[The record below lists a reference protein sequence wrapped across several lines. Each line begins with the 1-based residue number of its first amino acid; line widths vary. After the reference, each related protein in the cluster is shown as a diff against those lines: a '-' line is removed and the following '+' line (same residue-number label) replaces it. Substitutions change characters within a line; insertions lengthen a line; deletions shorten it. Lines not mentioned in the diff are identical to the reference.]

1 MRAPDLLIRISP
13 DRIEVENLTT
23 GATASRSPVVRVNR
37 DGGSHEFSDEEPE
50 VVPHDVDR
58 SGRVVNGFG
67 HPRILVSDFFAA
79 AFALKQ
85 TVADVV
91 DFDFQLLWFRQV
103 GRVVVQP
110 LRQFEEGLTQ
120 VEVQAVLDLGKVLD
134 PKSMTVYQRAEP
146 LSAAEAREVLD
157 APPGDPSP
165 VRVLGDR

>member
-91 DFDFQLLWFRQV
+91 DFGFKLLWFRQV
-103 GRVVVQP
+103 GRVLIHP
-110 LRQFEEGLTQ
+110 RRSFETGLTQ
-120 VEVQAVLDLGKVLD
+120 VEFQSVIDLGRVLD
-134 PKSMTVYQRAEP
+134 PKSVTVFTRAEP
-146 LSAAEAREVLD
+146 PSPAEVRAILE
-157 APPGDPSP
+157 APPGHPDP
-165 VRVLGDR
+165 VKVLGDR